1 MNAPQIITIFFLLKS
16 SFHLFLT
23 ILYNKYVLWE
33 WLKKKKR
40 QVIVWTAEHI
50 IYQHCN
56 IKWLNTHHTHEEHV
70 NLYVATFISEI

>member
-1 MNAPQIITIFFLLKS
+1 MLQKLSDFFLLNS

-33 WLKKKKR
+33 WFKKKEEKKAGYR
-40 QVIVWTAEHI
+40 AEHI

-56 IKWLNTHHTHEEHV
+56 IKWLNRHHSHEENV
-70 NLYVATFISEI
+70 NLYMATFISEI